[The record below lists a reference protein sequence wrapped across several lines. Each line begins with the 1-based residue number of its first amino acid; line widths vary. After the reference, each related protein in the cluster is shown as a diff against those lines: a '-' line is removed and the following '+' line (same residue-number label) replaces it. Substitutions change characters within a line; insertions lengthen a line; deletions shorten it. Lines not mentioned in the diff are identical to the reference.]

1 MKSNSRQTLS
11 ALKIILLAQ
20 QHLPLRSRKLMKWN
34 AFFLNDGRNSIIST
48 KQKNSIQMILFIW
61 NFLNSEVELR
71 RECRRT
77 DCQAGMVGFPL

>member
-48 KQKNSIQMILFIW
+48 KQKIQFK
-61 NFLNSEVELR
+61 
-71 RECRRT
+71 
-77 DCQAGMVGFPL
+77 